1 VLVIE
6 DNVDAANALRNV
18 LELAGHHAEVA
29 YNGPDGV
36 ARARASAPDVVFCD
50 IGLPTMDG
58 YEVARTLRAQPELG
72 RVKLVA
78 VSGYG
83 APEDLARARV
93 AGFDLHVTKPVS
105 IVRLEEV
112 LAELEAAQSAPS

>member
-1 VLVIE
+1 
-6 DNVDAANALRNV
+6 
-18 LELAGHHAEVA
+18 
-29 YNGPDGV
+29 
-36 ARARASAPDVVFCD
+36 
-50 IGLPTMDG
+50 MDG

-83 APEDLARARV
+83 APEDLVRASA

-105 IVRLEEV
+105 ITRLAEV
-112 LAELEAAQSAPS
+112 LTELEAGRSAPS